1 MKQIMLRRIE
11 MAKTKIVVI
20 QLKEIIYTVIF
31 AALGILLILLL
42 IFMFWPDKKDEVAS
56 NSSALYIPGKYTSS
70 IALNDT
76 AINLEVVLDEDHI
89 NSVRIMNIDE
99 TITTMFPLVEPSL
112 ELIKEQLYKD
122 VPIDQLELK
131 EDSKYTQTL
140 LIEAIKMAIDK
151 AKPTPTP

>member
-1 MKQIMLRRIE
+1 

-56 NSSALYIPGKYTSS
+56 TNTNLYVPGKWTSS
-70 IALNDT
+70 IPLNDT
-76 AINLEVVLDEDHI
+76 AINLEVVLDENHI
-89 NSVRIMNIDE
+89 NQVSIVNIDE

-112 ELIKEQLYKD
+112 ELIAEQLYQD
-122 VPIDQLELK
+122 VPIDQVELK
-131 EDSKYTQTL
+131 DDSRYTQTL
-140 LIEAIKMAIDK
+140 LIEAIKLALDK

>member
-1 MKQIMLRRIE
+1 

-42 IFMFWPDKKDEVAS
+42 IFMFWPDKEDDGATAS
-56 NSSALYIPGKYTSS
+56 TKLYVPGKYNSS
-70 IALNDT
+70 IAISDT
-76 AINLEVVLDEDHI
+76 AINLEVVLDADHI
-89 NSVRIMNIDE
+89 NDIRIINIDE
-99 TITTMFPLVEPSL
+99 TITTMYPLVEPSL
-112 ELIKEQLYKD
+112 ELIKAQLEND

-131 EDSKYTQTL
+131 EDRRFTQEM
-140 LIEAIKMAIDK
+140 LIEAIKLALDK

>member
-1 MKQIMLRRIE
+1 

-42 IFMFWPDKKDEVAS
+42 IFMFWPHKKGDD
-56 NSSALYIPGKYTSS
+56 SSGGNLYTPGKYTSS

-76 AINLEVVLDEDHI
+76 VINLEVVLDKDHI
-89 NSVRIMNIDE
+89 NNVSIVNIDE
-99 TITTMFPLVEPSL
+99 AITTMYPLVAPSL
-112 ELIKEQLYKD
+112 DLITEQLYND
-122 VPIDQLELK
+122 VPIDQLKLED
-131 EDSKYTQTL
+131 DSKYTQTL
-140 LIEAIKMAIDK
+140 LIEAIKLAIDK

>member
-1 MKQIMLRRIE
+1 

-42 IFMFWPDKKDEVAS
+42 IFMFNGKDDKDES
-56 NSSALYIPGKYTSS
+56 TETSLYKAGVWTSS

-76 AINLEVVLDEDHI
+76 AINLEVILDENHI
-89 NSVRIMNIDE
+89 NSVRIVNIDD

-112 ELIKEQLYKD
+112 EEIALQLYED
-122 VPIDQLELK
+122 VPIDQVELS
-131 EDSKYTQTL
+131 EDSRYTQTL
-140 LIEAIKMAIDK
+140 LIEAIKVALDK
-151 AKPTPTP
+151 AKVSP